1 MRIARVSNTELF
13 VGTEQDPQQVL
24 RVELAD
30 VDQAGSIEVSGAG
43 GTGRGSFEPNA
54 SVVEVGLT
62 GVTLAPATVSLRG
75 ADGTEH
81 GTDSIDIVPAQPG
94 WTVWMV
100 PHFHY
105 DPVWWNTQAAYTD
118 TWDEAGDEAQRFRMA
133 FQQTGFALVKL
144 HLTTARRDP
153 DYKFV
158 LAEVDYLKPYW
169 DAHPEDRAYL
179 RQLLAEGRLEIMGGT
194 YNEPNTNLTSAETT
208 ARNFV
213 YGDGFQR
220 GVLGADPQTAWQ
232 LDAFGHD
239 PQFPGMAADSG
250 LNSSSWA
257 RGPFHQWGPMLW
269 TAGPEDGW
277 GDPSVM
283 QFPAEFEWISPSGH
297 GVLTHYMPAHYSAGW
312 QIDSKTSLAEA
323 EQATYDLFLLLKRV
337 AATRNVLLPVGT
349 DYTPPSKWVTEIH
362 RDWAQRY
369 VWPRFECAIPRD
381 FFDAVR
387 AELSTE
393 NRTAVPQTRDMN
405 PIYTGKDVSYIDTK
419 QAQRQAENLLLDAE
433 KFATA
438 AMLHGAEYPHLL
450 MDKAWR
456 QLVYG
461 AHHDAITG
469 SESDQ
474 VYIDLLTGWREAHD
488 IGRQVLARS
497 TQYLDTLVNTG
508 YSGDDLELTV
518 YNPSSWYRRD
528 QVSVTVDLP
537 ALTGLILLDP
547 DDHPKPVLLTD
558 VSRTDD
564 GRLVRATLTF
574 EAEVPPLGYSAGWRV
589 RGVGAGNEVGW
600 QDVEGSSI
608 DSVRHRVTVDA
619 SRGGGVSELIDKQL
633 GRNLL
638 QENQIGNE
646 LVLHHE
652 YSEHPKFHEGPWHLV
667 PNGGRQGS
675 GESAATSVR
684 KQVSPLGERLIVT
697 GELAGIRYE
706 QQLTLWREGAR
717 LECSTSLDDFNGADL
732 LVRLRWPIDAPGGLP
747 VSEVGDAVVGR
758 GFGLIDV
765 DSADHPWT
773 LDNPAYGWFGVSSTA
788 RVRVREAGSGSVG
801 YDRAIGIAELIAPN
815 AGGLT
820 RDLAVALAGQGV
832 TATSSRG
839 DGPRYGRL
847 AVDSNLPDV
856 RIAIGGPED
865 NDFVAARL
873 TGADPQYR
881 LEIEKQLA
889 ESGAARV
896 WVPADLPLPAAWV
909 PSADLSDPA
918 SLPVLIVVGEAQLA
932 ALISDIADAVIE
944 VQQHAA
950 GQTAGE
956 APLADVT
963 VGLLN
968 RGIPGFA
975 VDAEGSLHLSLL
987 RSCTGW
993 PSGVWID
1000 PPRRTAVDGSNFQ
1013 QEHWSQHFEY
1023 GVVTGSGDWRGNDLV
1038 RAGHDYNH
1046 VLQAVAHRPGGSGR
1060 LPQEHSFLTIEPA
1073 DRVVLAALKPR
1084 GNPLAAGRSVEQAG
1098 PVTVRL
1104 YEATGSTTQI
1114 TVRMPGADNKLQRL
1128 NILEQPADG
1137 PVNEIGPM
1145 QIATLGLTV
1154 AIDQPSASVYGAQG
1168 EPHQPIYT
1176 RYWLNNTGPAPR
1188 GNVLE
1193 SVHLTPSL
1201 VESGEPTELTVRV
1214 ASTLA
1219 DHGSAGQVDL
1229 LLPEGWTASPSTLE
1243 YAFGAGEFSA
1253 STVTVIPAA
1262 DAAPGTYWVRA
1273 RIASGGQQLEDLTRF
1288 VIGGQL
1294 EPELQVS
1301 IVEPSLSVPPGGSET
1316 VTVRL
1321 TSHARTEI
1329 SLQSQLIGPWQTW
1342 SLIDDWNTG
1351 ASLQPGQSVEL
1362 RYAVQVPPAARP
1374 GAWWVLAK
1382 VSGGGVARYTEPIAL
1397 IVQGETE

>member
-1 MRIARVSNTELF
+1 MRIARLSNTELF
-13 VGTEQDPQQVL
+13 VGTEPDPQQVL
-24 RVELAD
+24 RVELAE
-30 VDQAGSIEVSGAG
+30 VDQVGSIEVSGAG
-43 GTGRGSFEPNA
+43 GTGRASFEPDA
-54 SVVEVGLT
+54 TVVEIGLT
-62 GVTLAPATVSLRG
+62 GASQAVVTVSLRG

-81 GTDSIDIVPAQPG
+81 GTDSIEILPAEPG

-118 TWDEAGDEAQRFRMA
+118 TWDEAGEEAQRFRMA

-144 HLTTARRDP
+144 HLQTARRDP

-169 DAHPEDRAYL
+169 DAHPEDRDYL
-179 RQLLAEGRLEIMGGT
+179 RRLLADGRLEIMGGT

-208 ARNFV
+208 ARNFI

-283 QFPAEFEWISPSGH
+283 QFPAEFEWISPSGQ

-323 EQATYDLFLLLKRV
+323 EQAAYDLFLLLKRV

-362 RDWAQRY
+362 RDWAARY
-369 VWPRFECAIPRD
+369 LWPRFRCAIPRD

-387 AELSTE
+387 AELTE
-393 NRTAVPQTRDMN
+393 QNRTAVPQTRDMN

-438 AMLHGAEYPHLL
+438 AMLHGADYPHLL

-474 VYIDLLTGWREAHD
+474 VYIDLLTGWREADD
-488 IGRQVLARS
+488 IGRQVLERS
-497 TQYLDTLVNTG
+497 TGYLDTLVSTG
-508 YSGDDLELTV
+508 YAGTDLELTV

-528 QVSVTVDLP
+528 QVSVTVELP
-537 ALTGLILLDP
+537 SLTGLILLDP
-547 DDHPKPVLLTD
+547 DDNPTPVLISD
-558 VSRTDD
+558 VSRDEQ
-564 GRLVRATLTF
+564 GRLTRATLTF
-574 EAEVPPLGYSAGWRV
+574 EAEVPSLGYAAGWRV
-589 RGVGAGNEVGW
+589 RGVGARNEIGW
-600 QDVEGSSI
+600 QDVEGQSI
-608 DSVRHRVTVDA
+608 ESVRHRITVDPA
-619 SRGGGVSELIDKQL
+619 RGGGVVELFDKQL

-638 QENQIGNE
+638 RDNEIGNE
-646 LVLHHE
+646 LLLHQE

-667 PNGGRQGS
+667 PNGDRQGS
-675 GESAATSVR
+675 ADQPASSVR
-684 KQVSPLGERLIVT
+684 KQVSPLGERLIVA
-697 GELAGIRYE
+697 GELGGIRYQ
-706 QQLTLWREGAR
+706 QQLTLWRQGKQV
-717 LECSTSLDDFNGADL
+717 ECATSLDDFDGADL

-765 DSADHPWT
+765 DSAEHPWT

-788 RVRVREAGSGSVG
+788 RVRIRDAGSDVIVN
-801 YDRAIGIAELIAPN
+801 DRAIGIAELIAPN
-815 AGGLT
+815 AGGTT
-820 RDLAVALAGQGV
+820 RELAVALAGQGV

-865 NDFVAARL
+865 NDFVATRL
-873 TGADPQYR
+873 DGADPQYR

-889 ESGAARV
+889 ETGTARV

-918 SLPVLIVVGEAQLA
+918 ALPVLIVVGAAQVA
-932 ALISDIADAVIE
+932 ALVEDIADAVIE
-944 VQQHAA
+944 VRQHAGA
-950 GQTAGE
+950 QTDGE

-963 VGLLN
+963 VGLVN

-975 VDAEGSLHLSLL
+975 VDARGSLHLSLL

-1023 GVVTGSGDWRGNDLV
+1023 GLVTGAGDWRRNDLV
-1038 RAGHDYNH
+1038 RIGHDYNH
-1046 VLQAVAHRPGGSGR
+1046 RLQALAHRPDGTGR
-1060 LPQEHSFLTIEPA
+1060 LPQQHSFVTVEPA
-1073 DRVVLAALKPR
+1073 DRVVLSAFKPQ
-1084 GNPLAAGRSVEQAG
+1084 GNPLAAGRAVQPAG

-1104 YEATGSTTQI
+1104 YEAIGAAGTLSVHVAGASSTAT
-1114 TVRMPGADNKLQRL
+1114 RL
-1128 NILEQPADG
+1128 NILEQPVDG
-1137 PVNEIGPM
+1137 PVDRIGPM
-1145 QIATLGLTV
+1145 QIATLGLSVPVEQRPV
-1154 AIDQPSASVYGAQG
+1154 AWYGAQG
-1168 EPHQPIYT
+1168 EPHQPVYS

-1188 GNVLE
+1188 GNVPE
-1193 SVHLTPSL
+1193 SVHLTPNL
-1201 VESGEPTELTVRV
+1201 IESTEPAELTVRV

-1219 DHGSAGQVDL
+1219 EHGSAGTVEL
-1229 LLPEGWTASPSTLE
+1229 ILPDGWRASWTELD
-1243 YAFGAGEFSA
+1243 YAFGAGEFSGVP
-1253 STVTVIPAA
+1253 VTITPAA
-1262 DAAPGTYWVRA
+1262 QAEPGTYWVRA
-1273 RIASGGQQLEDLTRF
+1273 RITSGGQQLEDLTRF
-1288 VIGGQL
+1288 VIGGQS
-1294 EPELQVS
+1294 EPELQVEICES
-1301 IVEPSLSVPPGGSET
+1301 EVSLSPGATGA

-1321 TSHARTEI
+1321 TSRARTEI

-1342 SLIDDWNTG
+1342 PLVEDWNTG
-1351 ASLQPGQSVEL
+1351 AAVAPGESVEL
-1362 RYAVQVPPAARP
+1362 TYPIRVPLGTGP
-1374 GAWWVLAK
+1374 GSWWVLAK
-1382 VSGGGVARYTEPIAL
+1382 VSCGGVARYTEPIAL
-1397 IVQGETE
+1397 VVQGESA